1 MSLSKKFAQ
10 ELQDKLIQKSGAN
23 VSSEAQ
29 LVKTFKYYDVHGLG
43 YIDFRQFQKSMEKL
57 GF

>member
-1 MSLSKKFAQ
+1 MSLSKKFSI

-29 LVKTFKYYDVHGLG
+29 LVKTIKYYDIQGLG
-43 YIDFRQFQKSMEKL
+43 YIDFRQF
-57 GF
+57 

>member
-1 MSLSKKFAQ
+1 MSLSKKFSI

-29 LVKTFKYYDVHGLG
+29 LVKTIKYYDVQGLG
-43 YIDFRQFQKSMEKL
+43 YIDFRQF
-57 GF
+57 